1 MLRLALFDCDGTLVD
16 SEYAIVAA
24 MDDAFAAMGILAPA
38 ASAIR
43 ANIGL
48 SVQAAVRALTPN
60 LGEDARARLAEA
72 YRDAYF
78 QHRTAAASA
87 PEPLFEGILDALDQL
102 RGAGWQLGI
111 ATGKSMRGLTRLLDA
126 HGIGDYFATLQTA
139 DMHPSKPDPAMALAA
154 LDQCLVE
161 PGHGVMIGDTSF
173 DMGCA
178 RAAGMAAIGVGWGY
192 HNADAL
198 RAAGAMAIA
207 PDPADLPGLIN
218 DILCQGMQS

>member
-16 SEYAIVAA
+16 SEHAIVAA
-24 MDDAFAAMGILAPA
+24 MDDAFAALHLPAPPQNMV
-38 ASAIR
+38 R

-48 SVQAAVRALTPN
+48 SLQSALRALTPT
-60 LGEDARARLAEA
+60 LDDDVRAQLVEA
-72 YRDAYF
+72 YRVAYF
-78 QHRTAAASA
+78 QHRNAAADA
-87 PEPLFEGILDALDQL
+87 PEPLFDGVRDALDKL
-102 RGAGWQLGI
+102 RAAGWQLGV

-126 HGIGDYFATLQTA
+126 HGISDYFATLQTA
-139 DMHPSKPDPAMALAA
+139 DNHPSKPDPAMALAA

-161 PGHGVMIGDTSF
+161 PDHGVMIGDTSF

-178 RAAGMAAIGVGWGY
+178 RSAGMAAIGVGWGY

-207 PDPADLPGLIN
+207 DSPADLPQLIN
-218 DILCQGMQS
+218 EIMCQRT